1 MINKLKQLLIPLYED
16 LVKVN
21 INNTCETFCA
31 QWGESYQEGGI
42 MFVGRAVND
51 WKPQGCRDV
60 KTMFTIGTEEQIYM
74 REDQMRWVEDIRYYS
89 RSAFWRVVKDISQ
102 QITNDKEGW
111 YKHIVWSNLY
121 KQSPT
126 GGKKNPNYTSR
137 QSQFRICLE
146 ILKTELEI
154 FKPKFVV
161 LLNGSEWY
169 NDFLWCLNEDKELD
183 ILESKFWEGR
193 ENTKYK
199 IDICKIGDIYFI
211 GSVHPQGKKEKK
223 HADVIV
229 EIIKNQTSNI

>member
-1 MINKLKQLLIPLYED
+1 MSERLKELLYPLYEKLALID
-16 LVKVN
+16 PHLEY
-21 INNTCETFCA
+21 ETFCA
-31 QWGESYQEGGI
+31 QWGEVYQEGGI

-51 WKPQGCRDV
+51 WKAQGNRD
-60 KTMFTIGTEEQIYM
+60 TEGMFTVGSPNQIFM
-74 REDQMRWVEDIRYYS
+74 CDDQVKWVETKQYYKK
-89 RSAFWRVVKDISQ
+89 SAFWHVVKSIAQ
-102 QITNDKEGW
+102 QISKDNEGW
-111 YKHIVWSNLY
+111 FKHIVCSNLY
-121 KQSPT
+121 KLSPT
-126 GGKKNPNYTSR
+126 GGGNPGNPLRKAQYKTC
-137 QSQFRICLE
+137 FD
-146 ILKTELEI
+146 ILKVELEV

-211 GSVHPQGKKEKK
+211 GSVHPQGKKVEE

-229 EIIKNQTSNI
+229 EMIKKFSM

>member
-1 MINKLKQLLIPLYED
+1 MSERLKELLYPLYEKLALID
-16 LVKVN
+16 PHLEY
-21 INNTCETFCA
+21 ETFCA
-31 QWGESYQEGGI
+31 QWGEVYQEGGI

-51 WKPQGCRDV
+51 WKAQGDRDTEGLFTLGSSNQIFMCDDQV
-60 KTMFTIGTEEQIYM
+60 K
-74 REDQMRWVEDIRYYS
+74 WVETERYDKK
-89 RSAFWRVVKDISQ
+89 SAFWRVVKSVSQ
-102 QITNDKEGW
+102 QISNDKDGW

-121 KQSPT
+121 KLSPT
-126 GGKKNPNYTSR
+126 GGGNPGNPLREAQYKT
-137 QSQFRICLE
+137 CLD
-146 ILKTELEI
+146 ILKVELEV

-211 GSVHPQGKKEKK
+211 GSVHPQGKKVEE

-229 EIIKNQTSNI
+229 EMIKKFSV

>member
-1 MINKLKQLLIPLYED
+1 MNEELKQLLIPLYEN

-21 INNTCETFCA
+21 VNNTCETFCA
-31 QWGESYQEGGI
+31 QWGNSYQEGGI

-51 WKPQGCRDV
+51 WKTQGCRDV
-60 KTMFTIGTEEQIYM
+60 KKMFTIGTEEQIYM
-74 REDQMRWVEDIRYYS
+74 REDQMSWVEDEHYCS
-89 RSAFWRVVKDISQ
+89 KSAFWRLIKNISQ
-102 QITNDKEGW
+102 QITNEKKYW
-111 YKHIVWSNLY
+111 YEHIVWSNLY

-126 GGKKNPNYTSR
+126 GGNNPDCTSR
-137 QSQFRICLE
+137 NNQFRICLD
-146 ILKTELEI
+146 ILKIELEV

-211 GSVHPQGKKEKK
+211 GSVHPQGKKEEE
-223 HADVIV
+223 HANVIL
-229 EIIKNQTSNI
+229 EMIKNQTSNI